1 MVTVAAKELKNRL
14 GKYLKLVRVGGVVR
28 ITDRGRPI
36 ACIFPSVSPET
47 DEALAR
53 ILSKGGVRLGTGERL
68 HAKPVTLKPGRS
80 TTAMLA
86 ENRR

>member
-14 GKYLKLVRVGGVVR
+14 GKYLKLVRVGEVVR

-36 ACIFPSVSPET
+36 GCIFPSVSPET
-47 DEALAR
+47 DEVLAR

-68 HAKPVTLKPGRS
+68 RPHPVILKPGRS
-80 TTAMLA
+80 TTAMIA
-86 ENRR
+86 GNRR